1 MGERSNCQVDLSI
14 LLLEIRPQ
22 IHRYYLISLKKVS
35 LEITY
40 AITKIIHSKS
50 KELLMVYYHEIMYD
64 YILFIQSCWIIDQ
77 IRFISIKVQ
86 VLFCNRRRNTFGN
99 GLSVQRK
106 YFRISLSY
114 DVFVFIVFYCFCD
127 FFYFFLRDYNI
138 YIYSYIYGNDY

>member
-1 MGERSNCQVDLSI
+1 MGERSNCRVDLSI

-22 IHRYYLISLKKVS
+22 KHRYYSIFLKKVS

-50 KELLMVYYHEIMYD
+50 KELLMVNYHEIIYD

-77 IRFISIKVQ
+77 IRFISIKVY
-86 VLFCNRRRNTFGN
+86 VLFCNRRRNTFGK

-114 DVFVFIVFYCFCD
+114 DVFPFIVFYCFCD
-127 FFYFFLRDYNI
+127 FFYFFLRAYNI